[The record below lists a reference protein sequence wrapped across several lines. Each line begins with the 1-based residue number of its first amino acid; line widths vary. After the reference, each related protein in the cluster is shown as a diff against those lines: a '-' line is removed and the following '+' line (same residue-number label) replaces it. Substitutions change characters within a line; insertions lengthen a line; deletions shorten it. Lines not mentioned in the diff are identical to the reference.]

1 VSPASLHA
9 HVDRAGGHFAATSG
23 FPSYAYLPSD
33 VYALSLV
40 DLAWSRVDTAVPG
53 TAVVAGSG
61 AVSGTLMGG
70 TVLGYT
76 LTAGVQ
82 PSAVLSS
89 IGALPDDVVGT
100 SVEVV
105 LMGGGM
111 VNSNRTLSVATGYF
125 AVVTD
130 LGCSRFFDGYTTA
143 VGVMVG
149 NASVVH
155 RVQLLVPDVVAVVRL
170 AASRSLSVAVVLAL
184 SVVGA
189 TSAAGVAGCLVAAS
203 KSSLARH
210 AWPEMGGEGDDSE
223 RLSGGDVGTMAVAAS
238 DGTIADHATLA
249 WTGLDEPSHT
259 LRRAETPVYPGA
271 SGRHG
276 NFLTTMHNLADGE
289 RAAAEH
295 GMADGPVAATGAAAD
310 GGVTSSTG
318 VAVGSGVGGLRLR
331 GADEP
336 RVPSRS
342 AVKVA
347 VAYASSLT
355 AAQWLAVGRGL
366 VRCALL
372 GTTVAVCVAVQARMT
387 SLRVGGDWTGGAGL
401 VALGVLPFALPGAV
415 VVVDAG
421 RAWVRRCS
429 GWAADGEVTP
439 SRPGRQFVTVA
450 ETVKVVGLLVA
461 GGGLACTVAVDCVA
475 SPPAQQHQADA
486 SARDPPS
493 RRLRRS
499 DGALEVPWLILAGA
513 TRNGRLS
520 LPGGVLVVL
529 EAVAAVAFGAFVLLA
544 PFLSSAQV
552 LLSLPSS
559 MRSVPLS
566 ALVWCVV
573 AWAALSVVVL
583 ARSSATASR
592 SQGALHRLR
601 VALATGR
608 DERGAWVAFLDAV
621 EGGEGRAGGGAV
633 DGGGSQRDGRVAVR
647 G

>member
-1 VSPASLHA
+1 MTASGC
-9 HVDRAGGHFAATSG
+9 RAGTWAQWQWPHRMAPLQTTPRLRGR
-23 FPSYAYLPSD
+23 
-33 VYALSLV
+33 
-40 DLAWSRVDTAVPG
+40 AWTSRVTRCDARRRRCTRVRR
-53 TAVVAGSG
+53 
-61 AVSGTLMGG
+61 GG
-70 TVLGYT
+70 
-76 LTAGVQ
+76 
-82 PSAVLSS
+82 
-89 IGALPDDVVGT
+89 
-100 SVEVV
+100 
-105 LMGGGM
+105 
-111 VNSNRTLSVATGYF
+111 
-125 AVVTD
+125 
-130 LGCSRFFDGYTTA
+130 
-143 VGVMVG
+143 
-149 NASVVH
+149 
-155 RVQLLVPDVVAVVRL
+155 
-170 AASRSLSVAVVLAL
+170 
-184 SVVGA
+184 
-189 TSAAGVAGCLVAAS
+189 
-203 KSSLARH
+203 
-210 AWPEMGGEGDDSE
+210 
-223 RLSGGDVGTMAVAAS
+223 
-238 DGTIADHATLA
+238 
-249 WTGLDEPSHT
+249 
-259 LRRAETPVYPGA
+259 

-295 GMADGPVAATGAAAD
+295 GMADAPAAATGAAAD

-336 RVPSRS
+336 RVPTRS

-372 GTTVAVCVAVQARMT
+372 GTTVAVCAAVQARMT

-401 VALGVLPFALPGAV
+401 MALGVLPFALPGAV

-429 GWAADGEVTP
+429 GWAADGEATP
-439 SRPGRQFVTVA
+439 SRPGRPFVTVA

-475 SPPAQQHQADA
+475 TPPAQQRQADA

-499 DGALEVPWLILAGA
+499 DGAPEVPWLMLAGA
-513 TRNGRLS
+513 TRDGRLS

-573 AWAALSVVVL
+573 AWETVTILAAAALSVVAQ